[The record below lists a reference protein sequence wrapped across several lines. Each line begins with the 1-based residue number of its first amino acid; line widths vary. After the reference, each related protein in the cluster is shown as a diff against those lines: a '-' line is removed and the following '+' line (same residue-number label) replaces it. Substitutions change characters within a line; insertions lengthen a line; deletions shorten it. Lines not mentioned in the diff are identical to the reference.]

1 MATLPD
7 KATLLNQIAG
17 LLPLAL
23 NPAYSTRAA
32 TDDLYEVVSFCL
44 VTQAAED
51 AGGRVT
57 FKDGDER
64 AVTSL
69 CFPTQPRYISKGPY
83 YTHALIEFD
92 DKLPLEAHV
101 GIYVSPKSVTSQ
113 MECDICVALKNEVDF
128 FRNNTSRTVKNR
140 GKRKAPDGTR
150 VLIAIEC
157 KYWANDLDSS
167 ETYKCIG
174 RFKSLSAQHR
184 HIVAATHSK
193 SAGRKIIEELKDY
206 VWQPEVLPAKPAFI
220 RRFRGLLAQE
230 FTDYQAASRNNQL

>member
-23 NPAYSTRAA
+23 DPAYSTRAA
-32 TDDLYEVVSFCL
+32 TDDLYEVCGWCV
-44 VTQAAED
+44 VMQAAED
-51 AGGRVT
+51 AGGSVT
-57 FKDGDER
+57 FKNGDER
-64 AVTSL
+64 TVTSL
-69 CFPTQPRYISKGPY
+69 YFTTQPRYIARGP

-101 GIYVSPKSVTSQ
+101 GIYVSPRSVTSK
-113 MECDICVALKNEVDF
+113 MECDVCVTLKSEADF
-128 FRNNTSRTVKNR
+128 FRSNTSCTVKNR
-140 GKRKAPDGTR
+140 GKRKAPDGVK
-150 VLIAIEC
+150 VLVAIEC
-157 KYWANDLDSS
+157 KYWANDLDSD

-174 RFKSLSAQHR
+174 RFKSLSAKYR
-184 HIVAATHSK
+184 HIVAATRSK
-193 SAGRKIIEELKDY
+193 SAGRKIIEELKGY
-206 VWQPEVLPAKPAFI
+206 VWQPEVLPAKPASI

>member
-23 NPAYSTRAA
+23 DPAYSTRAA
-32 TDDLYEVVSFCL
+32 EDDLYEVCSWCIVVL
-44 VTQAAED
+44 AAED

-57 FKDGDER
+57 FKDGDEHT
-64 AVTSL
+64 VTSL
-69 CFPTQPRYISKGPY
+69 YFSTQPRKLLRGS

-101 GIYVSPKSVTSQ
+101 GIYVSPRSVTSK
-113 MECDICVALKNEVDF
+113 MECDVCVILKSEADF

-140 GKRKAPDGTR
+140 GKRKAPDGAR

-157 KYWANDLDSS
+157 KYWENDLDSP
-167 ETYKCIG
+167 EAYKNIG
-174 RFKSLSAQHR
+174 RFDSLSAKHR
-184 HIVAATHSK
+184 HIVAATRSK
-193 SAGRKIIEELKDY
+193 SAGQKIIERLKNY
-206 VWQPEVLPAKPAFI
+206 VWQPEVLPAKLASL
-220 RRFRGLLAQE
+220 RCFRGLLAQE